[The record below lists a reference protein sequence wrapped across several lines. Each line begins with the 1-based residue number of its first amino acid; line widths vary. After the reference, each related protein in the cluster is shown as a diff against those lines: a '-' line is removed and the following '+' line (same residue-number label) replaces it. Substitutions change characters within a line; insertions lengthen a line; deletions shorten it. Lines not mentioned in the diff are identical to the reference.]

1 MNTKHMLTWSNITYR
16 TLLDI
21 REAANIE
28 DENERVYAI
37 MEAVFGEDILD
48 LPLKDFNEKC
58 KELQFLQKE
67 IPNDLHVKDIK
78 VNGREYYFD
87 GLLGKITTAQ
97 YIDFQNYQKNNDEQK
112 SFSVFII
119 PKGHKY
125 NDGYD
130 MDQVFKDILD
140 MPVPVLFSASFFF
153 LTVVRTIHQ
162 NFPTLFNQIDEEAW
176 ATEGSN
182 REYEESGE
190 SINGDD
196 ANPFGILPFVMTFIE
211 VTNHTLEEAMNYDVA
226 TLFYIVS
233 YQVMVNKKKEEM
245 IKKMQKQS

>member
-1 MNTKHMLTWSNITYR
+1 MNNTKHMLTWNNITYR
-16 TLLDI
+16 QLLDI

-37 MEAVFGEDILD
+37 MEAVFGEDVLD

-130 MDQVFKDILD
+130 MEQVFNDILD
-140 MPVPVLFSASFFF
+140 IPVPVLFSASFFF
-153 LTVVRTIHQ
+153 SRQ
-162 NFPTLFNQIDEEAW
+162 FELFI
-176 ATEGSN
+176 
-182 REYEESGE
+182 RIFRRY
-190 SINGDD
+190 SIKQMKNLG
-196 ANPFGILPFVMTFIE
+196 LPK
-211 VTNHTLEEAMNYDVA
+211 EAMENLEKV
-226 TLFYIVS
+226 
-233 YQVMVNKKKEEM
+233 VNLSTTMMLTPLE
-245 IKKMQKQS
+245 SFRS

>member
-1 MNTKHMLTWSNITYR
+1 MNNTKHMLKWNDIKYI

-28 DENERVYAI
+28 DENERVFAI
-37 MEAVFGEDILD
+37 MEAIFGEDVLD

-130 MDQVFKDILD
+130 MEQVFNDILD
-140 MPVPVLFSASFFF
+140 VPVPVLFSASFFF
-153 LTVVRTIHQ
+153 SRQ
-162 NFPTLFNQIDEEAW
+162 FELFI
-176 ATEGSN
+176 
-182 REYEESGE
+182 RIFRHY
-190 SINGDD
+190 SIKQMKKLG
-196 ANPFGILPFVMTFIE
+196 LP
-211 VTNHTLEEAMNYDVA
+211 
-226 TLFYIVS
+226 
-233 YQVMVNKKKEEM
+233 KEEM
-245 IKKMQKQS
+245 ENMEKVVNMTTEMMLTPLESYHS

>member
-1 MNTKHMLTWSNITYR
+1 MNTKQMLTWANIKYR

-21 REAANIE
+21 REASNIK

-37 MEAVFGEDILD
+37 MEAVFGEDVLD

-97 YIDFQNYQKNNDEQK
+97 YIDFQNYQKNEDEQK

-130 MDQVFKDILD
+130 MEQVFNDILD
-140 MPVPVLFSASFFF
+140 IPVPVLFSASFFF
-153 LTVVRTIHQ
+153 SRQ
-162 NFPTLFNQIDEEAW
+162 FELFI
-176 ATEGSN
+176 
-182 REYEESGE
+182 RIFRRY
-190 SINGDD
+190 SIKQMKKLG
-196 ANPFGILPFVMTFIE
+196 LPK
-211 VTNHTLEEAMNYDVA
+211 EAMENLEKVVNLS
-226 TLFYIVS
+226 TEMMLTPLES
-233 YQVMVNKKKEEM
+233 YH
-245 IKKMQKQS
+245 S

>member
-1 MNTKHMLTWSNITYR
+1 MLKWSDIKYR

-28 DENERVYAI
+28 DENERVFAI
-37 MEAVFGEDILD
+37 MEAVFGEDVLD

-97 YIDFQNYQKNNDEQK
+97 YIDFQNFQKNNDEQK

-130 MDQVFKDILD
+130 IEQVFNDILD
-140 MPVPVLFSASFFF
+140 IPVPVLFSASFFF
-153 LTVVRTIHQ
+153 SRQ
-162 NFPTLFNQIDEEAW
+162 FELFIRIFQ
-176 ATEGSN
+176 
-182 REYEESGE
+182 RY
-190 SINGDD
+190 SIKQMKKLG
-196 ANPFGILPFVMTFIE
+196 LP
-211 VTNHTLEEAMNYDVA
+211 
-226 TLFYIVS
+226 
-233 YQVMVNKKKEEM
+233 KEEM
-245 IKKMQKQS
+245 ENMKKVVNMTTEMMLTPLESCHS

>member
-1 MNTKHMLTWSNITYR
+1 MNNTKHMLKWNDIKYR
-16 TLLDI
+16 TFLDI

-37 MEAVFGEDILD
+37 MEAVFGEDVLD

-130 MDQVFKDILD
+130 MEQVFNDILD
-140 MPVPVLFSASFFF
+140 IPVPVLFSASFFF
-153 LTVVRTIHQ
+153 SRQ
-162 NFPTLFNQIDEEAW
+162 FELFI
-176 ATEGSN
+176 
-182 REYEESGE
+182 RIFRRY
-190 SINGDD
+190 SIKQMKKLG
-196 ANPFGILPFVMTFIE
+196 LPK
-211 VTNHTLEEAMNYDVA
+211 EAMENLEKV
-226 TLFYIVS
+226 
-233 YQVMVNKKKEEM
+233 VNLSTTMMLTPLE
-245 IKKMQKQS
+245 SFRS

>member
-1 MNTKHMLTWSNITYR
+1 MNTKHMLTWNNITYR
-16 TLLDI
+16 QLLDI

-37 MEAVFGEDILD
+37 MEAVFGEDVLN

-112 SFSVFII
+112 SFSVFVI

-130 MDQVFKDILD
+130 MEQVFNDILD
-140 MPVPVLFSASFFF
+140 IPVPVLFSASFFF
-153 LTVVRTIHQ
+153 SRQ
-162 NFPTLFNQIDEEAW
+162 FELFI
-176 ATEGSN
+176 
-182 REYEESGE
+182 RIFRRY
-190 SINGDD
+190 SIKQMKKTG
-196 ANPFGILPFVMTFIE
+196 LP
-211 VTNHTLEEAMNYDVA
+211 
-226 TLFYIVS
+226 
-233 YQVMVNKKKEEM
+233 KEEM
-245 IKKMQKQS
+245 ENLEKIVNLSTEMMLTPLESFHS

>member
-1 MNTKHMLTWSNITYR
+1 MLTWNDIKYR

-37 MEAVFGEDILD
+37 MEAVFGEDVLD

-112 SFSVFII
+112 VFSVFII
-119 PKGHKY
+119 PNGHKY

-130 MDQVFKDILD
+130 MEQVFNDILD
-140 MPVPVLFSASFFF
+140 IPVPVLFSASFFF
-153 LTVVRTIHQ
+153 SRQ
-162 NFPTLFNQIDEEAW
+162 FELFI
-176 ATEGSN
+176 
-182 REYEESGE
+182 RIFRRY
-190 SINGDD
+190 SIKQMKKLG
-196 ANPFGILPFVMTFIE
+196 LPK
-211 VTNHTLEEAMNYDVA
+211 EAMENLEKVVNLSTTMILAPLESFRSYWLLQKLQT
-226 TLFYIVS
+226 TL
-233 YQVMVNKKKEEM
+233 QKK
-245 IKKMQKQS
+245 Q

>member
-1 MNTKHMLTWSNITYR
+1 MTWNNIKYR

-28 DENERVYAI
+28 DENERVFAI
-37 MEAVFGEDILD
+37 MEAVFGEDVLD

-97 YIDFQNYQKNNDEQK
+97 YIDFQNYQKNNAEEK
-112 SFSVFII
+112 VFSVFII

-130 MDQVFKDILD
+130 MEQVFNDILD
-140 MPVPVLFSASFFF
+140 VPVPVLFSASFFF
-153 LTVVRTIHQ
+153 IRQ
-162 NFPTLFNQIDEEAW
+162 FELFI
-176 ATEGSN
+176 
-182 REYEESGE
+182 RIFRRY
-190 SINGDD
+190 SIKQMKKLG
-196 ANPFGILPFVMTFIE
+196 LPK
-211 VTNHTLEEAMNYDVA
+211 EAMENLEKVVNLS
-226 TLFYIVS
+226 TTMMLTPLES
-233 YQVMVNKKKEEM
+233 YH
-245 IKKMQKQS
+245 S

>member
-1 MNTKHMLTWSNITYR
+1 MNTKPMLTWHDIKYR
-16 TLLDI
+16 TFLDI

-37 MEAVFGEDILD
+37 MEAVFGESVLD
-48 LPLKDFNEKC
+48 LDLKDFALKC

-97 YIDFQNYQKNNDEQK
+97 YIDFQNYQKNEDEHK
-112 SFSVFII
+112 AFSVFII

-130 MDQVFKDILD
+130 MEQVFNDILD
-140 MPVPVLFSASFFF
+140 IPVPVLFSASFFF
-153 LTVVRTIHQ
+153 SRQ
-162 NFPTLFNQIDEEAW
+162 FELFI
-176 ATEGSN
+176 
-182 REYEESGE
+182 RIFRRY
-190 SINGDD
+190 SIKQMKKLG
-196 ANPFGILPFVMTFIE
+196 LPK
-211 VTNHTLEEAMNYDVA
+211 EAMENMEKVVNL
-226 TLFYIVS
+226 TTEMMLTPLES
-233 YQVMVNKKKEEM
+233 YH
-245 IKKMQKQS
+245 S

>member
-1 MNTKHMLTWSNITYR
+1 MLKWSDIKYR

-37 MEAVFGEDILD
+37 MEAVFGENVLN

-87 GLLGKITTAQ
+87 GMLGKITTAQ

-112 SFSVFII
+112 VFSVFII

-130 MDQVFKDILD
+130 MEQVFNDILD
-140 MPVPVLFSASFFF
+140 IPVPVLFSASFFF
-153 LTVVRTIHQ
+153 SRQFELFIRIFRRYSIKQMKKLGLPKEVMENLEKVVNLSTTMMLT
-162 NFPTLFNQIDEEAW
+162 PL
-176 ATEGSN
+176 
-182 REYEESGE
+182 ESYH
-190 SINGDD
+190 S
-196 ANPFGILPFVMTFIE
+196 
-211 VTNHTLEEAMNYDVA
+211 
-226 TLFYIVS
+226 
-233 YQVMVNKKKEEM
+233 
-245 IKKMQKQS
+245 

>member
-1 MNTKHMLTWSNITYR
+1 MNTKNMLKWSDIKYR

-28 DENERVYAI
+28 DENERVFAI
-37 MEAVFGEDILD
+37 MEAVFGEDVLD

-112 SFSVFII
+112 VFSVFII

-130 MDQVFKDILD
+130 MEQVFNDILD
-140 MPVPVLFSASFFF
+140 IPVPVLFSASFFF
-153 LTVVRTIHQ
+153 SRQ
-162 NFPTLFNQIDEEAW
+162 FELFI
-176 ATEGSN
+176 
-182 REYEESGE
+182 RIFRRY
-190 SINGDD
+190 SIKQMKKLG
-196 ANPFGILPFVMTFIE
+196 LPK
-211 VTNHTLEEAMNYDVA
+211 EAMENLEKV
-226 TLFYIVS
+226 
-233 YQVMVNKKKEEM
+233 VNLSTEM
-245 IKKMQKQS
+245 MLTPLESFRS

>member
-1 MNTKHMLTWSNITYR
+1 MNSKYMLTWNDIKYR

-21 REAANIE
+21 REAANID
-28 DENERVYAI
+28 DENERVFAI
-37 MEAVFGEDILD
+37 MEAVFGEDVLD

-130 MDQVFKDILD
+130 MEQVFNDILD
-140 MPVPVLFSASFFF
+140 IPVPVLFSASFFF
-153 LTVVRTIHQ
+153 SRQ
-162 NFPTLFNQIDEEAW
+162 FELFI
-176 ATEGSN
+176 
-182 REYEESGE
+182 RIFRRY
-190 SINGDD
+190 SIKQMKKLG
-196 ANPFGILPFVMTFIE
+196 LPK
-211 VTNHTLEEAMNYDVA
+211 EAMENLEKVVNLSTTMMLA
-226 TLFYIVS
+226 HLES
-233 YQVMVNKKKEEM
+233 YH
-245 IKKMQKQS
+245 S

>member
-1 MNTKHMLTWSNITYR
+1 MDWNDIKYR

-21 REAANIE
+21 REAANID
-28 DENERVYAI
+28 DENERAYAI
-37 MEAVFGEDILD
+37 MEAVFGEDVLD

-130 MDQVFKDILD
+130 MEQVFNDILD
-140 MPVPVLFSASFFF
+140 IPVPVLFSASFFF
-153 LTVVRTIHQ
+153 SRQ
-162 NFPTLFNQIDEEAW
+162 FELFI
-176 ATEGSN
+176 
-182 REYEESGE
+182 RIFRRY
-190 SINGDD
+190 SIKQMKKLG
-196 ANPFGILPFVMTFIE
+196 LPK
-211 VTNHTLEEAMNYDVA
+211 EAMENLEQVVNLS
-226 TLFYIVS
+226 TEMMLTPLES
-233 YQVMVNKKKEEM
+233 YH
-245 IKKMQKQS
+245 S

>member
-1 MNTKHMLTWSNITYR
+1 MNTKHMLKWSDIKYR

-21 REAANIE
+21 REASNIE

-37 MEAVFGEDILD
+37 MEAVFGEDVLD

-97 YIDFQNYQKNNDEQK
+97 YIDFQNYQKNEDEQK

-153 LTVVRTIHQ
+153 SRQ
-162 NFPTLFNQIDEEAW
+162 FELFI
-176 ATEGSN
+176 
-182 REYEESGE
+182 RIFRRY
-190 SINGDD
+190 SIKQMKKLG
-196 ANPFGILPFVMTFIE
+196 LPK
-211 VTNHTLEEAMNYDVA
+211 EAMENLEKVVNLS
-226 TLFYIVS
+226 TTMMLTPLES
-233 YQVMVNKKKEEM
+233 YH
-245 IKKMQKQS
+245 S

>member
-1 MNTKHMLTWSNITYR
+1 MDWKDIKYR

-28 DENERVYAI
+28 DENERVFAI
-37 MEAVFGEDILD
+37 MEAVFGEDVLD

-67 IPNDLHVKDIK
+67 IPNDLHVKVIK

-112 SFSVFII
+112 VFSVFII

-130 MDQVFKDILD
+130 MEQVFNDILD
-140 MPVPVLFSASFFF
+140 IPVPVLFSASFFF
-153 LTVVRTIHQ
+153 SRQ
-162 NFPTLFNQIDEEAW
+162 FELFI
-176 ATEGSN
+176 
-182 REYEESGE
+182 RIFRRY
-190 SINGDD
+190 SIKQMKKLG
-196 ANPFGILPFVMTFIE
+196 LPK
-211 VTNHTLEEAMNYDVA
+211 EAMENLEKVVNLSTTMMLA
-226 TLFYIVS
+226 HLES
-233 YQVMVNKKKEEM
+233 YH
-245 IKKMQKQS
+245 S

>member
-1 MNTKHMLTWSNITYR
+1 MNTKHMLNWSNITYR

-37 MEAVFGEDILD
+37 MEAVFGEDVLD

-97 YIDFQNYQKNNDEQK
+97 YIDFQNYLKNEDEQK
-112 SFSVFII
+112 TFSVFII
-119 PKGHKY
+119 PKGHSY

-130 MDQVFKDILD
+130 MEQVFNDILD
-140 MPVPVLFSASFFF
+140 VSVPILFSASFFF
-153 LTVVRTIHQ
+153 IRQFELFIKIFRHYSIKQMKKTGLPKEVMENLEKVVNLSTTMMTT
-162 NFPTLFNQIDEEAW
+162 PL
-176 ATEGSN
+176 
-182 REYEESGE
+182 ESFR
-190 SINGDD
+190 S
-196 ANPFGILPFVMTFIE
+196 
-211 VTNHTLEEAMNYDVA
+211 
-226 TLFYIVS
+226 
-233 YQVMVNKKKEEM
+233 
-245 IKKMQKQS
+245 

>member
-1 MNTKHMLTWSNITYR
+1 MNTKHMLKWSDIKYR

-37 MEAVFGEDILD
+37 MEAVFGEDVLD

-130 MDQVFKDILD
+130 MEQVFNDILD
-140 MPVPVLFSASFFF
+140 VPVPVLFSASFFF
-153 LTVVRTIHQ
+153 SRQFELFIRIFRRYSIKQMKKLGLPKEAIENMKKVVNLSTEMMLT
-162 NFPTLFNQIDEEAW
+162 PL
-176 ATEGSN
+176 
-182 REYEESGE
+182 ESYR
-190 SINGDD
+190 S
-196 ANPFGILPFVMTFIE
+196 
-211 VTNHTLEEAMNYDVA
+211 
-226 TLFYIVS
+226 
-233 YQVMVNKKKEEM
+233 
-245 IKKMQKQS
+245 

>member
-1 MNTKHMLTWSNITYR
+1 MNSKHMLKWNDIKYR

-37 MEAVFGEDILD
+37 MEAVFGESVLD

-112 SFSVFII
+112 TFSVFII

-130 MDQVFKDILD
+130 MEQVFNDILD
-140 MPVPVLFSASFFF
+140 LPVPVLFSASFFF
-153 LTVVRTIHQ
+153 SRQ
-162 NFPTLFNQIDEEAW
+162 FELFI
-176 ATEGSN
+176 
-182 REYEESGE
+182 RIFRRY
-190 SINGDD
+190 SIKQMKKLG
-196 ANPFGILPFVMTFIE
+196 LPK
-211 VTNHTLEEAMNYDVA
+211 EAMENLQKV
-226 TLFYIVS
+226 
-233 YQVMVNKKKEEM
+233 VNLSTETMLTPLE
-245 IKKMQKQS
+245 SFRS

>member
-1 MNTKHMLTWSNITYR
+1 MNNTKHMLKWSNITYR

-37 MEAVFGEDILD
+37 MEAVFGEDVLD

-130 MDQVFKDILD
+130 MEQVFNDILD
-140 MPVPVLFSASFFF
+140 IPVPVLFSASFFF
-153 LTVVRTIHQ
+153 SRQFELFIRIFRRYSIKQMKKLGLPKEAIENMKKVVNLSTEMMLT
-162 NFPTLFNQIDEEAW
+162 PL
-176 ATEGSN
+176 
-182 REYEESGE
+182 ESFR
-190 SINGDD
+190 S
-196 ANPFGILPFVMTFIE
+196 
-211 VTNHTLEEAMNYDVA
+211 
-226 TLFYIVS
+226 
-233 YQVMVNKKKEEM
+233 
-245 IKKMQKQS
+245 

>member
-1 MNTKHMLTWSNITYR
+1 MNTKHMLTWNDIKYR

-21 REAANIE
+21 REAANID

-37 MEAVFGEDILD
+37 MEAVFGEDVLD

-130 MDQVFKDILD
+130 MEQVFNDILD
-140 MPVPVLFSASFFF
+140 IPVPVLFSASFFF
-153 LTVVRTIHQ
+153 SRQFELFIRIFRRYSIKQMKKLGLPKEAIENMKKVVNLSTEMMLTS
-162 NFPTLFNQIDEEAW
+162 L
-176 ATEGSN
+176 
-182 REYEESGE
+182 ESYR
-190 SINGDD
+190 S
-196 ANPFGILPFVMTFIE
+196 
-211 VTNHTLEEAMNYDVA
+211 
-226 TLFYIVS
+226 
-233 YQVMVNKKKEEM
+233 
-245 IKKMQKQS
+245 